1 MAVMDKKR
9 PRRRLEAQERRNS
22 ILDAATSQFAE
33 RGYAGASTHQIA
45 AAAGISQAYVV
56 QTFGSK
62 QQLFIDVA
70 ERVADD
76 IVAQFRMANDQ
87 LPHNCDPEQRVEALG
102 DAFTELVSDNDK
114 LMSMLHTFI
123 LGYDPAI
130 GPAGRRTFLRVYRFI
145 RDEAGLPAPD
155 AMNFLARGMLI
166 SVLLGLRLPQHL
178 GDDAAGDEL
187 MTEAFGDMIAVFK
200 DGTKAG

>member
-1 MAVMDKKR
+1 MDKTP
-9 PRRRLEAQERRNS
+9 PRRRLSAHERRSS

-62 QQLFIDVA
+62 QQLFIEVL
-70 ERVADD
+70 ERVVDD
-76 IVAQFRMANDQ
+76 IIAQFRIANDQ
-87 LPHNCDPEQRVEALG
+87 LPKDCSTEDRVDALG
-102 DAFTELVSDNDK
+102 GAFTALVADNHK
-114 LMSMLHTFI
+114 LMSMLHAFI
-123 LGYDPAI
+123 LGYDPVI
-130 GPAGRRTFLRVYRFI
+130 GPAGRRAFLKVYRFI
-145 RDEAGLPAPD
+145 REGAGLPAED

-187 MTEAFGDMIAVFK
+187 MTEAFGDMIVVFK
-200 DGTKAG
+200 DDPKAG

>member
-1 MAVMDKKR
+1 MVGMNKKPPPGR
-9 PRRRLEAQERRNS
+9 LSAHKRRSS

-62 QQLFIDVA
+62 QQLFIDVV
-70 ERVADD
+70 ERVVDD
-76 IVAQFRMANDQ
+76 IIAQFAIANDK
-87 LPHNCDPEQRVEALG
+87 LPHDCDPEQRVEALG
-102 DAFTELVSDNDK
+102 EAFTELVSDNDK
-114 LMSMLHTFI
+114 LMSMLHAFI
-123 LGYDPAI
+123 LGYDPSI
-130 GPAGRRTFLRVYRFI
+130 GPAGRRAFLKVYRFI
-145 RDEAGLPAPD
+145 RERAGLPAED

-187 MTEAFGDMIAVFK
+187 MTEAFGDMIALFK